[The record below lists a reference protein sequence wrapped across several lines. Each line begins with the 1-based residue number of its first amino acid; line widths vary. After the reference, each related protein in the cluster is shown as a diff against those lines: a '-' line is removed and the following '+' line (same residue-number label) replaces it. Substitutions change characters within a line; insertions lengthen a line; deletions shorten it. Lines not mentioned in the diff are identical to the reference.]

1 MTRVSGGNPHPFLAS
16 PPDGRGRWP
25 TVKAVRWQHAEQ
37 SAAVAPFPGHDLQ
50 RILRNTMA
58 TKTRGKSPARKSAAK
73 PASKPAVKQAAA
85 TNGGKAA
92 TSTRSLWKG
101 AISFG
106 LVHVPIALYS
116 ATDESDLAF
125 KMIDKRSMD
134 PVGYKRVNKK
144 SGKEVAW
151 GDIVKGIEWE
161 DGKFVLLSPEE
172 IQAAYPKTTQTIEIE
187 AFVSIDDIPF
197 VYLEKPYYTAPINRG
212 QKVYALLRES
222 LAAVRKV
229 GVAKVVIAN
238 KQHLAILMP
247 CGPALVLNL
256 LRWGGEIRSWEAL
269 QLPPQGVEAAGLKDA
284 EMAMASQ
291 LIEEMSANWSADKFR
306 DSFQAEVMKLVEA
319 KASAGKIEQVEK
331 VEASSTQPAST
342 NVVDLTEL
350 LRRSLANDGPHRA
363 KTAAAKKSPKSRARK
378 AA

>member
-1 MTRVSGGNPHPFLAS
+1 MGLRFEARRCLANP
-16 PPDGRGRWP
+16 GR
-25 TVKAVRWQHAEQ
+25 
-37 SAAVAPFPGHDLQ
+37 F
-50 RILRNTMA
+50 
-58 TKTRGKSPARKSAAK
+58 
-73 PASKPAVKQAAA
+73 
-85 TNGGKAA
+85 
-92 TSTRSLWKG
+92 
-101 AISFG
+101 
-106 LVHVPIALYS
+106 
-116 ATDESDLAF
+116 
-125 KMIDKRSMD
+125 
-134 PVGYKRVNKK
+134 
-144 SGKEVAW
+144 
-151 GDIVKGIEWE
+151 
-161 DGKFVLLSPEE
+161 
-172 IQAAYPKTTQTIEIE
+172 
-187 AFVSIDDIPF
+187 IPF
-197 VYLEKPYYTAPINRG
+197 VYLEKPYYTAPVNRG

-222 LAAVRKV
+222 LAAARKV

-291 LIEEMSANWSADKFR
+291 LIEEMSASWSADQFR

-331 VEASSTQPAST
+331 VDTSPTQAANS

-350 LRRSLANDGPHRA
+350 LRRSLGKDGPSA
-363 KTAAAKKSPKSRARK
+363 TGSTATKKAPKPKARK